1 MTNDKGFADVL
12 KHVIVAGKPSTCV
25 IIPNRTTSVVN
36 FYKEEG
42 IPVLTLPSEERFT
55 KIRAVLHADGDGTVE
70 FGEAID
76 SAHRA
81 EAEVMYNSWEE
92 MLKSQACSA
101 AFSSADAY
109 PIQRIAKFWFA
120 NGLGSLPVFPV
131 PLATSALDH
140 AIRYES
146 QNWVSNSQA
155 FAFALPVRPG
165 RVTQKQLKIYGS
177 KLARNIFR
185 GGGPFMLEDS
195 SDLVAH
201 FLHKLGYLD
210 DTWNSDFTEA
220 LNCFWNA
227 SGCKMQLRKLG
238 VQLDTRETTARAAAK
253 LRTALLSDSCNGQWQ
268 PGGTSMPAVIDML
281 QRKSLLSL
289 GSESPAMDE
298 VWCAMRTY
306 AEVHG
311 LPRMKTFNALAAH
324 ILQHADQKDPLRR
337 GKIEI
342 AK

>member
-1 MTNDKGFADVL
+1 M
-12 KHVIVAGKPSTCV
+12 
-25 IIPNRTTSVVN
+25 
-36 FYKEEG
+36 
-42 IPVLTLPSEERFT
+42 TLPSEERFT
-55 KIRAVLHADGDGTVE
+55 KIRAILHADGDGTVE

-76 SAHRA
+76 SVAHRA
-81 EAEVMYNSWEE
+81 EAELMYNSWEE
-92 MLKSQACSA
+92 MLKSQACPA

-146 QNWVSNSQA
+146 QNWISNSQA
-155 FAFALPVRPG
+155 FAFALPVRQG
-165 RVTQKQLKIYGS
+165 RVTEKQLKIYGS
-177 KLARNIFR
+177 KLARNIFQ

-210 DTWNSDFTEA
+210 ETWNSDFTEA
-220 LNCFWNA
+220 LNGF
-227 SGCKMQLRKLG
+227 GMQ
-238 VQLDTRETTARAAAK
+238 AAAK

-298 VWCAMRTY
+298 VWCAMKTY
-306 AEVHG
+306 AEVHR

-324 ILQHADQKDPLRR
+324 ILKHADQKDPLRR